1 MAREWERLL
10 FLQTEIT
17 KLQKWMVSVFPSN
30 AAHFVHQ
37 QPGTQMETM
46 GDNLEAELCKPILN
60 YHKTD

>member
-1 MAREWERLL
+1 
-10 FLQTEIT
+10 
-17 KLQKWMVSVFPSN
+17 MVSVFPSN